1 MRFAVCRSLPQSA
14 QVSGFQLT
22 MLKTP
27 PKQKLRMDPSDNTFL
42 LETSYELL
50 SKAPERLS
58 LFRQGLATGD
68 YIALKHLAHREK
80 GSASTLGFN
89 RLANAMLRFE
99 YASYLV
105 IYQFIQP
112 DAQQFST
119 LYYTIE
125 REYSV
130 LRDYLQKLFAS
141 QAHPAH

>member
-1 MRFAVCRSLPQSA
+1 MEYQEQQPPPPQYVSEVNLAALLPEAVVDLPT
-14 QVSGFQLT
+14 FL
-22 MLKTP
+22 
-27 PKQKLRMDPSDNTFL
+27 KLRMDPSDNTFL

-105 IYQFIQP
+105 VRRTHGGIEVYLIDPMLFICHVNWCGGG
-112 DAQQFST
+112 
-119 LYYTIE
+119 YNNE
-125 REYSV
+125 R
-130 LRDYLQKLFAS
+130 RG
-141 QAHPAH
+141 